1 MPPVKIKVLIACIS
15 HRHIKI
21 LILSAFILI
30 GLNGCASL
38 FVAMGKQNQENY
50 WQYDL
55 IQNTSAFLSQ
65 DDLLTV
71 CFTGFNTAT
80 REHKPISFDLSV
92 RPNESHDITGK
103 NFKHL
108 VGDETYGEY
117 IRIPS
122 TLIHSDCSNTSR
134 KSTVPVITFN
144 FSYCTSIPDHTDHLN
159 LPIDACPELQ
169 QNFLALHLKDKSI
182 LHALYQIKRS
192 SPEIN
197 SATVIEDDIDMMAFV
212 SVSGVENKPN
222 KLLFFPESRKA
233 RVRPGINHEEPI
245 ALIFDIAT
253 LPLQMLMLGI
263 ITWMND

>member
-1 MPPVKIKVLIACIS
+1 MPLIKIKVLTSINYRSA
-15 HRHIKI
+15 KT

-30 GLNGCASL
+30 GINGCATL
-38 FVAMGKQNQENY
+38 YVVLGKENQENY
-50 WQYDL
+50 WQYNL
-55 IQNTSAFLSQ
+55 IQNASAFLSQ

-122 TLIHSDCSNTSR
+122 NLVHPGCRNTSR

-144 FSYCTSIPDHTDHLN
+144 FSSCTAIPDHTDNLN

-169 QNFLALHLKDKSI
+169 QDFLALHLKDKSI
-182 LHALYQIKRS
+182 RHALYQIKKS
-192 SPEIN
+192 SPDIN
-197 SATVIEDDIDMMAFV
+197 NATAIEDDIDMMAFV
-212 SVSGVENKPN
+212 SVSGMENKPN

-245 ALIFDIAT
+245 ALIFDVVT
-253 LPLQMLMLGI
+253 LPLQILALGI
-263 ITWMND
+263 IHWMND